1 MGLMSFLS
9 GWVLELARKFD
20 DVDPKAFEQ
29 YLPPCHSAETFTFC
43 RVTEGMMLKFLGG
56 MQSKCSQGPNGIS
69 TKLLKVIIP
78 HILSSLTHCFNLSFQ
93 QAFVAPQF
101 CSARVIPVYKSG
113 KRDNYSNYRSI
124 SLLSSMCRLQE
135 RIVAHQ
141 LTGYLNKHALL
152 YPLQFGFRGGHSCLH
167 AVLLFLNSLLE
178 GKYDSGG
185 VPKHTI
191 AVFLDLKKA
200 FDTVDH
206 VILLR
211 KLENLGAGCKEV
223 AWFRHYLQ
231 GRTQSVVI
239 NGVTSNEATMSCGV
253 PQGSVLGP
261 L

>member
-1 MGLMSFLS
+1 M
-9 GWVLELARKFD
+9 LE
-20 DVDPKAFEQ
+20 
-29 YLPPCHSAETFTFC
+29 
-43 RVTEGMMLKFLGG
+43 FLGK
-56 MQSKCSQGPNGIS
+56 MQSKCSQGPYGIS

-78 HILSSLTHCFNLSFQ
+78 HILRPLTHCFNLSFQ
-93 QAFVAPQF
+93 SAFVAPQF
-101 CSARVIPVYKSG
+101 RSAHVIPVYKSG
-113 KRDNYSNYRSI
+113 KRDNYSNYRPI

-135 RIVAHQ
+135 CIVACQ
-141 LTGYLNKHALL
+141 LMGYLNKHALL

-178 GKYDSGG
+178 GKYDSGY

-211 KLENLGAGCKEV
+211 KLENLGAGCKEL

-231 GRTQSVVI
+231 GRKQSVVI
-239 NGVTSNEATMSCGV
+239 DGVTSAEATMSCGV